1 MLPKLNQSSST
12 QQVKSQD
19 DQSLNEAK
27 RRQKLLELE
36 QQNVENRIKQ
46 LTKENEKLSKKVQMA
61 EQLALDVYAS
71 RLAQKIKKE
80 QKLQQQSIVDP
91 LRYQQTQYE
100 RMNLKKMKQEVKDM
114 KHNDAL
120 QMKTSIKYELM
131 RTSQEQAKKAQNLK
145 LRAALIKEDEKLSQ
159 AVIQEKLQEKQQ
171 KVRLILELE
180 KQKILVENEKYEY
193 QIKQLE
199 AQEIKL
205 VEKLQATQQREQD
218 VKQKLMA
225 ATRLA
230 PEEFDRTYLGGQSII
245 FEQKNNEKTQEE
257 QKEQQ
262 EQQEES
268 QKNEQ
273 QEGNEGQQGTQTD

>member
-1 MLPKLNQSSST
+1 MLPKLNQSSSV
-12 QQVKSQD
+12 QQVKSQED
-19 DQSLNEAK
+19 FSLNEAK
-27 RRQKLLELE
+27 RRQKQLELE

-46 LTKENEKLSKKVQMA
+46 LTKENSKLSKKVQMA

-80 QKLQQQSIVDP
+80 QKFHQQSTVDP

-100 RMNLKKMKQEVKDM
+100 RMNLRKMKQEVKEM
-114 KHNDAL
+114 KHNDAQL
-120 QMKTSIKYELM
+120 MKKSIKYELM
-131 RTSQEQAKKAQNLK
+131 RTSEEQAKKAQNMK

-159 AVIQEKLQEKQQ
+159 AVIQEKLLEKQQ
-171 KVRLILELE
+171 KVRLLQELE
-180 KQKILVENEKYEY
+180 KQKILMENEKYEY

-205 VEKLQATQQREQD
+205 VEKLQATQQREQN

-230 PEEFDRTYLGGQSII
+230 PEEFDRTYLGSQSII
-245 FEQKNNEKTQEE
+245 CEQGNHEKTQEE

-262 EQQEES
+262 EEPKKKDQEEN
-268 QKNEQ
+268 K
-273 QEGNEGQQGTQTD
+273 EGQQGTQTD

>member
-12 QQVKSQD
+12 QQVKSQED
-19 DQSLNEAK
+19 FSLNEAK
-27 RRQKLLELE
+27 KRQKLLELE

-80 QKLQQQSIVDP
+80 QKLQQQSILDP
-91 LRYQQTQYE
+91 LKYQQTQYE
-100 RMNLKKMKQEVKDM
+100 RMNLKKMKQEVKEM

-120 QMKTSIKYELM
+120 QMKNSIKYELM
-131 RTSQEQAKKAQNLK
+131 RTSQEQAKKVQNLK
-145 LRAALIKEDEKLSQ
+145 LRAALIKEEEKLSQ

-171 KVRLILELE
+171 KVRLLLELE
-180 KQKILVENEKYEY
+180 KQKILIENEKYEY

-225 ATRLA
+225 ATRLP
-230 PEEFDRTYLGGQSII
+230 PEDFDKTYLGGQSII
-245 FEQKNNEKTQEE
+245 LEQKNYEKTEEE

-262 EQQEES
+262 EEP
-268 QKNEQ
+268 QKNDQE
-273 QEGNEGQQGTQTD
+273 EGNEGQQGTQTD